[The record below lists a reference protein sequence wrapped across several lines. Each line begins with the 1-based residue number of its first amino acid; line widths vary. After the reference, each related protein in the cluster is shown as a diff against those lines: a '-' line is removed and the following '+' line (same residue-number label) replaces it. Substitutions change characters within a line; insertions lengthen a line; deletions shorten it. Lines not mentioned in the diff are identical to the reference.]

1 MQDIPLHS
9 SRPFDV
15 VVWGATGFTGRLVV
29 EYLCQNY
36 PQGGALKWAAAGRN
50 AGKLDDVLSK
60 ISGQISG
67 QMAGAGHSIP
77 TVIAESNDARSLLAM
92 AQSTRVILT
101 TVGPYAKYGSALVE
115 ACVKAGTHYCD
126 LSGEPQWMRR
136 MIDRHHVSAQ
146 ASGARIVHS
155 CGFDSIPSDFGVW
168 FLQREVLRLHGA
180 CCNEIRLRVKVMKGG
195 ASGGT
200 IASMTA
206 AMYEAR
212 ADRSVARVLVDP
224 YGLNPEGERSGPD
237 ERDQANVRYDKVAG
251 SWTAPFVMAGINT
264 KIVRRT
270 NALTGYPYGRDFRY
284 SEAVMT
290 GPGPAGW
297 IKATTITAGLGA
309 FMFANAFQLSRS
321 LVVNRLL
328 PLPGEGPSREERDN
342 GFFVLE
348 MFGTLHNG
356 EVLRGVVRGDRD
368 PGYGST
374 SKMLAEAAVC
384 LAMDSLDVGGGFWT
398 PVSAMGQSLFDRL
411 VANAGLS
418 FERR

>member
-1 MQDIPLHS
+1 M

-15 VVWGATGFTGRLVV
+15 VVWGATGFTGRLVI
-29 EYLCQNY
+29 EYLCENY
-36 PQGGALKWAAAGRN
+36 PQGGELRWAAAGRN
-50 AGKLDDVLSK
+50 ARKLGDVLSE
-60 ISGQISG
+60 I
-67 QMAGAGHSIP
+67 AGEDNAIP
-77 TVIAESNDARSLLAM
+77 TVIAESDDASSLQAM
-92 AQSTRVILT
+92 VASTRVILT

-115 ACVKAGTHYCD
+115 ACVGAGTHYCD

-136 MIDRHHVSAQ
+136 MIDLHHASAQ

-155 CGFDSIPSDFGVW
+155 CGFDSIPSDFGAW
-168 FLQREVLRLHGA
+168 FLQREAKQLHGEH
-180 CCNEIRLRVKVMKGG
+180 CRDIRLLVKVMKGG

-200 IASMTA
+200 IASMTQ
-206 AMYEAR
+206 AMDEAR
-212 ADRSVARVLVDP
+212 ADRSVARILVDP
-224 YGLNPEGERSGPD
+224 YALNPPGERQGPD
-237 ERDQANVRYDKVAG
+237 ERDQTGVRYDDVAR

-264 KIVRRT
+264 KIVRRS
-270 NALTGYPYGRDFRY
+270 NALASYPYGKEFRY

-297 IKATTITAGLGA
+297 IKATTMTAGLGA

-321 LVVNRLL
+321 LVVSRLL
-328 PLPGEGPSREERDN
+328 PQPGEGPSREERDK

-348 MFGTLHNG
+348 LFGTLHDG
-356 EVLRGVVRGDRD
+356 KVIRGVVKGDRD

-374 SKMLAEAAVC
+374 CKMLAEAAVC
-384 LAMDSLDVGGGFWT
+384 LAMDPLEAAGGIWT

-418 FERR
+418 FQLR